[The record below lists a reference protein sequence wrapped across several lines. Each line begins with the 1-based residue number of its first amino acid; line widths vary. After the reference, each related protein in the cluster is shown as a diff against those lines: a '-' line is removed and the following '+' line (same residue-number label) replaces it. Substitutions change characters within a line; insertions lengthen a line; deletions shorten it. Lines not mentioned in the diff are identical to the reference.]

1 MRPRRELFAGGVLF
15 SCVSALHV
23 GLSMKHVLL
32 GLGLLVGIIGG
43 LLWAPERA
51 RPLWWQALVLLL
63 CTAVVVAVL
72 WIPIGGTWRDAVIA
86 SRAGAPEGS
95 LPLLSRQEAAQRAP
109 APEVPVL
116 VQVSPNVQYDS
127 LSGVWSAE
135 ATDAAGQRAVV
146 LFESPPPEELL
157 RARQAILRVS
167 RQGSDVL
174 WRVQRVAQLEP
185 AVVLP
190 YIPGLDERA
199 RILYFHVPLA
209 WGAVLAYA
217 VAMIAAVAYLRRRQP
232 RWEYRA
238 NAAALVGVL
247 YTVLATVTGAIWARF
262 NWGAFWNWDP
272 RQTTILVLL
281 FIYLAYFALRASLP
295 EGERRWRLGNVYL
308 VFAFVTVPFLVFVL
322 PRLMESLHP
331 GGRGDVN
338 IGPVLSAD
346 PSALNPLKQILLSAA
361 FAAFTLLLGWLWS
374 LTVRSR
380 ALQERLMHI
389 TAGGEA

>member
-1 MRPRRELFAGGVLF
+1 
-15 SCVSALHV
+15 
-23 GLSMKHVLL
+23 
-32 GLGLLVGIIGG
+32 
-43 LLWAPERA
+43 
-51 RPLWWQALVLLL
+51 
-63 CTAVVVAVL
+63 
-72 WIPIGGTWRDAVIA
+72 
-86 SRAGAPEGS
+86 
-95 LPLLSRQEAAQRAP
+95 
-109 APEVPVL
+109 
-116 VQVSPNVQYDS
+116 
-127 LSGVWSAE
+127 
-135 ATDAAGQRAVV
+135 
-146 LFESPPPEELL
+146 
-157 RARQAILRVS
+157 
-167 RQGSDVL
+167 
-174 WRVQRVAQLEP
+174 
-185 AVVLP
+185 
-190 YIPGLDERA
+190 
-199 RILYFHVPLA
+199 
-209 WGAVLAYA
+209 
-217 VAMIAAVAYLRRRQP
+217 MIAAVAYLRRRQP

-380 ALQERLMHI
+380 VLQERLMHI
-389 TAGGEA
+389 TAGGEG